1 MRTQLKN
8 FSTDSKGNELDS
20 QQFTSY
26 LETVDAALSDISD
39 QRAKLGASQNRLEY
53 TVNNLQTSS
62 ENLTSANSRIEDAD
76 MAKEMMNFIIFSQ

>member
-1 MRTQLKN
+1 MKGQLQGFLDGEKN
-8 FSTDSKGNELDS
+8 TELDHNS
-20 QQFTSY
+20 FTTY
-26 LETVDAALSDISD
+26 LESVDKSISEISD
-39 QRAKLGASQNRLEY
+39 ARSKLGVTQNRLEY